1 MATVYLAEDLK
12 HRRQV
17 AVKVLRPELAAALGG
32 ERFFREIELAARL
45 THPHIL
51 PLHDSGKAGEF
62 LYYVM
67 PYIEGESLRAKLAR
81 GGELPIGDAVR
92 IMRDVVDALSE
103 AHEHGVVHRD
113 IKPENILLSKQHA
126 LVTDFG
132 VAKAVDEATGRQ
144 ALTTAG
150 VALGTP
156 TYMAPEQAAAD
167 PHIDHRADIYA
178 VGALGYEL
186 LTGRPPFM
194 GPTAQSI
201 LTAHVTQAPEDV
213 SQHRPTVPP
222 ALAQLIMRCLE
233 KKPADRWQRADEL
246 LPQLEALMTPSGGIT
261 PTTTRP
267 VGAVPGPR
275 RKSLVG
281 AGTVLAGVVLAAA
294 GWWLLADGGG
304 TASDVAPLGDGLRLA
319 VLPLENLS
327 ASEEDEYFSDGI
339 TRDLNAQISKLGGF
353 VVIAHGSARRLSGAD
368 RGYGEVADDLG
379 ARYLVDGSVRRGEGR
394 VHINASLI
402 DPETGGQ
409 LWTDVYD
416 RAESVSTIVE
426 IQSDI
431 ARQVAAVL
439 GVDVAP
445 EEQAKLAAQPTASTE
460 AYDAYQLGRFFWN
473 KRTDQGVRQAIDYF
487 SSAVAA
493 DSGFALAHVGLA
505 EAHLLMPWY
514 AYTKPVE
521 AIPLAKAAALRALA
535 LDSTVGEVYASLAAI
550 REYYEWDLDGAEEAF
565 RRAIA
570 LSPNYATARQW
581 HGSWLVWVGR
591 IDEGIAELRRAL
603 ELDPLSLII
612 NQNLSDALLAAHR
625 VDEAVGQYHRMHA
638 LDSTFAPSFL
648 GWTHVAAGRLEDA
661 LAVFDRYNDN
671 LGRMHTYARLGD
683 HSMVRQL
690 YEEVEQSVR
699 QDSQQRWVSGFT
711 MASAALA
718 MGDTSQAFELM
729 ERAVEARSQA
739 LGYDAAA
746 TALGGPV
753 GSRAI
758 PEVDEQYGARRCRR

>member
-12 HRRQV
+12 HRRRV
-17 AVKVLRPELAAALGG
+17 AVKVMRPELAAALGG

-81 GGELPIGDAVR
+81 GGELPIGEAVR
-92 IMRDVVDALSE
+92 ILRDVVDALSE

-167 PHIDHRADIYA
+167 TYIDHRADIYA

-186 LTGRPPFM
+186 LTGRPPFV

-201 LTAHVTQAPEDV
+201 LTAHVTRAPEEV
-213 SQHRPTVPP
+213 TKHRPTVPG

-233 KKPADRWQRADEL
+233 KKPADRWQRAEEL
-246 LPQLEALMTPSGGIT
+246 LPQLEALMTPSGGVT

-267 VGAVPGPR
+267 VGAVSGSR

-281 AGTVLAGVVLAAA
+281 GGGLLAVLVLAAA
-294 GWWLLADGGG
+294 GWWLLADRGRAA
-304 TASDVAPLGDGLRLA
+304 TDVVPLGDGVRLA

-353 VVIAHGSARRLSGAD
+353 IVIAHGSARRLSSAD
-368 RGYGEVADDLG
+368 RGYGEVANDLG
-379 ARYLVDGSVRRGEGR
+379 ARYLVDGSVRRGNGR

-416 RAESVSTIVE
+416 RADSVSAILE

-439 GVDVAP
+439 SVDVAP
-445 EEQAKLAAQPTASTE
+445 EELAKLAAQPTTSTE

-473 KRTDQGVRQAIDYF
+473 KRTDEGLRRAIDYF
-487 SSAVAA
+487 SAAVAA
-493 DSGFALAHVGLA
+493 DSEFALAYVGLA
-505 EAHLLMPWY
+505 DAYLLLPWY
-514 AYTKPVE
+514 AYTKPLE
-521 AIPLAKAAALRALA
+521 AVPLAEAAALRALA
-535 LDSTVGEVYASLAAI
+535 IDSAVGEAYASLAGI
-550 REYYEWDLDGAEEAF
+550 RDYYDWDLDGAEEAF

-591 IDEGIAELRRAL
+591 IDEGVAELRRAL

-612 NQNLSDALLAAHR
+612 RQNLSDAFLVAHR
-625 VDEAVGQYHRMHA
+625 VEEAIGQYRRMQA

-648 GWTHVAAGRLEDA
+648 GWVHVAAGRLEDA
-661 LAVFDRYNDN
+661 LAVFDRYDDN
-671 LGRMHTYARLGD
+671 LGRMHAYARLGD
-683 HSMVRQL
+683 HSMARQL

-718 MGDTSQAFELM
+718 IGDTSHAFELM
-729 ERAVEARSQA
+729 EQAVEERDPRLSDMM
-739 LGYDAAA
+739 LRRRLMNSMGLDV
-746 TALGGPV
+746 V
-753 GSRAI
+753 G
-758 PEVDEQYGARRCRR
+758 DEIVPLEGQREG